1 MTATATPNRPVPGHP
16 APRRPTRAH
25 GAMAL
30 VLIALGA
37 YPFLTGAYAE
47 RSLLWTSAS
56 FVLLLS
62 GLFSLWIVWRA
73 FSATRP
79 RGR

>member
-1 MTATATPNRPVPGHP
+1 MTASPK
-16 APRRPTRAH
+16 RPTRAH

-37 YPFLTGAYAE
+37 YPFLSGAYAE
-47 RSLLWTSAS
+47 RSLLWNAAS

-62 GLFSLWIVWRA
+62 GLFSLWIIWRA

-79 RGR
+79 RR

>member
-1 MTATATPNRPVPGHP
+1 MSATATPRRPAAGQSTPK
-16 APRRPTRAH
+16 RPTRAH

-47 RSLLWTSAS
+47 RSLLWNSAS
-56 FVLLLS
+56 VVLLPPD
-62 GLFSLWIVWRA
+62 SLPRTHGKTSWIVRK
-73 FSATRP
+73 
-79 RGR
+79 

>member
-1 MTATATPNRPVPGHP
+1 
-16 APRRPTRAH
+16 
-25 GAMAL
+25 MAL

-47 RSLLWTSAS
+47 RSLLWNSAS
-56 FVLLLS
+56 VVLLLS
-62 GLFSLWIVWRA
+62 GLFSLWIIWRA

>member
-1 MTATATPNRPVPGHP
+1 MSATATPRRPAAGQSTPK
-16 APRRPTRAH
+16 RPTRAH

-47 RSLLWTSAS
+47 RSLLWNSAS
-56 FVLLLS
+56 VVLLLS
-62 GLFSLWIVWRA
+62 GLFSLWIIWRA
-73 FSATRP
+73 FSATRQ